1 MSNYYQ
7 LNPVQ
12 LWSELKEF
20 IAQIK
25 VFVNKEYSALS
36 YNRMSSKYAHNIDL

>member
-7 LNPVQ
+7 LNSVQ
-12 LWSELKEF
+12 LWSKLKEF

-25 VFVNKEYSALS
+25 DFVNKEYSALS
-36 YNRMSSKYAHNIDL
+36 FNRMSSKYAHNIDL

>member
-1 MSNYYQ
+1 M
-7 LNPVQ
+7 VQ
-12 LWSELKEF
+12 IKRVY
-20 IAQIK
+20 AQIK